1 MFSLL
6 LLVTILLAVFVSR
19 INGQTTTDNSDEYV
33 RQVLE
38 EERQHYYSGGDNV
51 MDDEYVMYQEYDY
64 STGQRDD
71 FNEGNGGPEEDEE
84 TIRQRQQ
91 QAKAE
96 QIQMEEERRA
106 QEQADKLAAQR
117 ERQFQSEL
125 DRMNEEQ
132 RKAALRQ
139 KRKDKRRVQAVLKA
153 AKHNDLY
160 GVLGLNNW
168 TLKTNEIRL
177 KIPGIPW
184 GGLVIPSI
192 TIKETTDKD
201 IRRSFRTMS
210 KLVHPDKNRDGH
222 ATEAFIAVEE
232 AAAVLGDPTQ
242 RAAYDEERRRQ
253 RSDELDSKKHAVTT
267 TVRSFWNVSA
277 QTIKTTKTV
286 LGPFATPVF
295 IIAFLIA

>member
-1 MFSLL
+1 
-6 LLVTILLAVFVSR
+6 
-19 INGQTTTDNSDEYV
+19 
-33 RQVLE
+33 
-38 EERQHYYSGGDNV
+38 
-51 MDDEYVMYQEYDY
+51 
-64 STGQRDD
+64 
-71 FNEGNGGPEEDEE
+71 
-84 TIRQRQQ
+84 
-91 QAKAE
+91 
-96 QIQMEEERRA
+96 
-106 QEQADKLAAQR
+106 
-117 ERQFQSEL
+117 
-125 DRMNEEQ
+125 MNQEQ

-160 GVLGLNNW
+160 GVLGLKNW
-168 TLKTNEIRL
+168 TLKTKEVRF

-242 RAAYDEERRRQ
+242 RAAYDDERKKQ
-253 RSDELDSKKHAVTT
+253 RSEQLDSGKHAVTT
-267 TVRSFWNVSA
+267 TVRSFWNVGT